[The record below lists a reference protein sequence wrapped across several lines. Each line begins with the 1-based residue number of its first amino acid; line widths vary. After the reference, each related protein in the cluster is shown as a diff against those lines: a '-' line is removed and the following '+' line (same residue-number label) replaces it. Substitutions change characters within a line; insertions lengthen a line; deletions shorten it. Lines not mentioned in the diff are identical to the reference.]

1 LQCFFCIS
9 IHVRVQVLAGINL
22 LQVMLNS
29 LHTSDC
35 ARKQVL
41 VVLRY

>member
-22 LQVMLNS
+22 LQVVLNR
-29 LHTSDC
+29 LNTSGC
-35 ARKQVL
+35 AGKQVL